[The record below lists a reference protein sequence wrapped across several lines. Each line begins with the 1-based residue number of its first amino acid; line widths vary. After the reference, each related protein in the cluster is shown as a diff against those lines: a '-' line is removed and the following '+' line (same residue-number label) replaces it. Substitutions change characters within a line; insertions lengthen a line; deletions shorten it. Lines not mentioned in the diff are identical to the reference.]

1 MKWINVKD
9 GLPPYTKR
17 VFAEV
22 LKSNEKDGTT
32 EVEMVVRSHTDCYGE
47 HWKVISTD
55 PIISEY
61 KQIKVE
67 WWAEIPKR
75 TKK

>member
-1 MKWINVKD
+1 MKFTNVKD
-9 GLPPYTKR
+9 KLPPYSTR

-22 LKSNEKDGTT
+22 NKSNGKSGTT
-32 EVEMVVRSHTDCYGE
+32 TIEIVARTSTDQYGE
-47 HWKVISTD
+47 HWN
-55 PIISEY
+55 IISSDNSSCDY

>member
-1 MKWINVKD
+1 MKFINVKD
-9 GLPPYTKR
+9 ELPPYSKR

-22 LKSNEKDGTT
+22 AKSNEKGGAT
-32 EVEMVVRSHTDCYGE
+32 EIDIVVRTNTDIYGE
-47 HWKVISTD
+47 HWN
-55 PIISEY
+55 IISSNDKSCEY
-61 KQIKVE
+61 KQIKIE